1 MPRGRPR
8 LPTMHRPLRMCDM
21 DLDACRANTDRCY
34 VTKGSTKRRAHC
46 RKRPTRRRRGSMNA
60 PRMGKHIRFSS

>member
-8 LPTMHRPLRMCDM
+8 KGTMYGPTRMCDM
-21 DLDACRANTDRCY
+21 SIADCHNNAMCY
-34 VTKGSTKRRAHC
+34 ATKGTGTRRAHC
-46 RKRPTRRRRGSMNA
+46 RRRPTRRRRGSMNA